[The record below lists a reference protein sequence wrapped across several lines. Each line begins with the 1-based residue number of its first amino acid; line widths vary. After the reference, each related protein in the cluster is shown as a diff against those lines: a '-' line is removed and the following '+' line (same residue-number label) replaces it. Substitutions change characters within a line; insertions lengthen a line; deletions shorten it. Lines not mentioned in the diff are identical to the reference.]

1 MRLGTSEPER
11 GAQMHSTAAN
21 AETAETSSRSIRKK
35 PAIPTTSAP
44 PRQMGEAMLEKD
56 SL

>member
-1 MRLGTSEPER
+1 
-11 GAQMHSTAAN
+11 MHSTAAN